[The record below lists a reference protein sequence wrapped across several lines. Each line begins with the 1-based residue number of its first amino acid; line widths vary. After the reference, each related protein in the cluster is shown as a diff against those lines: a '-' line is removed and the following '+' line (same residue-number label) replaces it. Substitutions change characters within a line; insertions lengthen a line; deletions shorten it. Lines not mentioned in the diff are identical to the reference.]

1 MKKKTETKPKKA
13 KAAVKKPEPIKI
25 ETISARHEFDETEK
39 SKLGLK
45 LAELNQQKTRT
56 EEEKKAVVSQ
66 WATKVKTIQSEI
78 GDLSAKISSG
88 FEMRPTECEVHFD
101 WKTGKK
107 TYIRISDK
115 KVIDTQSIT
124 DPERQQKLFE
134 EQEEKKA
141 NATPPLKQGENIV
154 SMNDALRQAESSAK
168 TVDEAT
174 ASKDE

>member
-13 KAAVKKPEPIKI
+13 KAVKKPEPVKI

-174 ASKDE
+174 TSKDE